1 MTKYS
6 YFDRLARAREDIKQ
20 KRILLR
26 KLTGVMHVQPHQ
38 IVIVVAFSV
47 LVAALDAV
55 GLGLLVPLAEGVV
68 AGDFTATDLPIGLD
82 QIVTS
87 SLKALEVAP
96 TAAVMFAAIAAVIFV
111 VNLLGI
117 VTGFLNVVYG
127 QYLQGK
133 YQYHLNTFVYSRY
146 FSFGKAYFDRTSQ
159 GTIKKVLEYT
169 NQIVRV
175 IRALQVN
182 LGNFTRLLAYMV
194 VMFWLSWQLMLLVL
208 LVGPLLYI
216 ISRFVMRR
224 VNALWTQAKDI
235 TLALGQESFNM
246 LSALPLVWSYSR
258 EKQAKKKYGA
268 MNENFRKV
276 QLRAQMFGAFTVTIP
291 TLMTLVTMLVVVSY
305 ITWTMQ
311 RGGAIDLTHMVIFLY
326 VASRTVP
333 LFKVFNTAWV
343 VISEIT
349 PPIQEVLRLFG
360 DKKKYMVAGGSVQ
373 FAGLQEHIEFRDL
386 TYAYEG
392 RSEILQRVSFR
403 IPKGQLTAL
412 VGPSGGGKSTIISL
426 LMRFYDCPPGTVFVD
441 GADIRTFTLASLR
454 HQMATVDQEPILLHD
469 SLRNNITYGHEE
481 VTPELVHDVAVKTHL
496 DELIKRLPQ
505 GLDTLIGDRGV
516 QLSGGEKQRVA
527 IARAMLKGSEI
538 LLLDEATSA
547 LDSKTEQI
555 VQEALAEAIQ
565 GRTALVIAHRLSTI
579 RGADNIIYV
588 DDGKVV
594 EQGTMTE
601 LIDKGGAFA
610 RQWEAQAANA

>member
-1 MTKYS
+1 MVGMTKYS

-194 VMFWLSWQLMLLVL
+194 V
-208 LVGPLLYI
+208 
-216 ISRFVMRR
+216 
-224 VNALWTQAKDI
+224 
-235 TLALGQESFNM
+235 
-246 LSALPLVWSYSR
+246 
-258 EKQAKKKYGA
+258 
-268 MNENFRKV
+268 
-276 QLRAQMFGAFTVTIP
+276 
-291 TLMTLVTMLVVVSY
+291 
-305 ITWTMQ
+305 
-311 RGGAIDLTHMVIFLY
+311 
-326 VASRTVP
+326 
-333 LFKVFNTAWV
+333 
-343 VISEIT
+343 
-349 PPIQEVLRLFG
+349 
-360 DKKKYMVAGGSVQ
+360 
-373 FAGLQEHIEFRDL
+373 
-386 TYAYEG
+386 
-392 RSEILQRVSFR
+392 
-403 IPKGQLTAL
+403 
-412 VGPSGGGKSTIISL
+412 
-426 LMRFYDCPPGTVFVD
+426 
-441 GADIRTFTLASLR
+441 
-454 HQMATVDQEPILLHD
+454 
-469 SLRNNITYGHEE
+469 
-481 VTPELVHDVAVKTHL
+481 
-496 DELIKRLPQ
+496 
-505 GLDTLIGDRGV
+505 
-516 QLSGGEKQRVA
+516 
-527 IARAMLKGSEI
+527 
-538 LLLDEATSA
+538 
-547 LDSKTEQI
+547 
-555 VQEALAEAIQ
+555 
-565 GRTALVIAHRLSTI
+565 
-579 RGADNIIYV
+579 
-588 DDGKVV
+588 
-594 EQGTMTE
+594 
-601 LIDKGGAFA
+601 
-610 RQWEAQAANA
+610 